1 MIKAMISILII
12 GFMITGCTPGV
23 YQRLDSTVPQN
34 GLIFPGITRQD
45 AERYLGPPLLSVRL
59 DKNHYQNI
67 YAYETERS
75 PRYIL
80 VTDIMDFVTFDLG
93 NELISPID
101 RFSGTR
107 HLIAITYYGA
117 DQDTFN
123 DQVTSITDK
132 FLGENRKPSQDLLAG
147 LKSALKT
154 VQVPIRWIGSSVS
167 SLQRGNQSSKP
178 GTHLQVG
185 D

>member
-1 MIKAMISILII
+1 MIKAIISILIL
-12 GFMITGCTPGV
+12 GFMITGCTPGI
-23 YQRLDSTVPQN
+23 YQRLDSTAPQH

-45 AERYLGPPLLSVRL
+45 AERYLGPPLLSIRL

-67 YAYETERS
+67 YAYELERS
-75 PRYIL
+75 NTDIL

-93 NELISPID
+93 NEIISPID

-117 DQDTFN
+117 DQDTSN
-123 DQVTSITDK
+123 DQITSITDK
-132 FLGENRKPSQDLLAG
+132 FLGERQNLSQDLLSG

-167 SLQRGNQSSKP
+167 SLKRGNQSS
-178 GTHLQVG
+178 Q
-185 D
+185 